1 MNINRIGF
9 IGLGIMGMPMAKNL
23 LKANFSLGLYARHQ
37 NSLQPFS
44 SDNVQIFNTPA
55 ELAKNCEFTI
65 TIVSDTPDVT
75 EIITG
80 NSGLIHGA
88 AIGNTIID
96 MSTISPEVTKQIAQT
111 LANKKINMLDAPVSG
126 GEKGAIE
133 GNLSIMVGGK
143 KAIFEMA
150 LPLFRCLGKNI
161 IHVGNHGAGQ
171 VAKACNQILVAQTIS
186 AVAEAFQLAKASNVD
201 PSKVRDALLGGFAYS
216 KILEVH
222 GQRMLKN
229 NYQPG
234 FKACLHNKDIKIALN
249 SANEHDI
256 SLPGTNLVAKY
267 LQKVVQHGDGDL
279 DSAAIAKVIFD
290 ELD

>member
-1 MNINRIGF
+1 MNVNRIGF
-9 IGLGIMGMPMAKNL
+9 IGLGIMGKPMAKNL
-23 LKANFSLGLYARHQ
+23 LKSNFSLGLHARHQ
-37 NSLQPFS
+37 NSLQPFR

-55 ELAKNCEFTI
+55 ELAQNCELII
-65 TIVSDTPDVT
+65 TIVSDTPDVM

-80 NSGLIHGA
+80 NNGLIYGA
-88 AIGNTIID
+88 TVGHTIID
-96 MSTISPEVTKQIAQT
+96 MSTISPEATQQIAQT
-111 LANKKINMLDAPVSG
+111 LTNKNINMLDAPVSG

-143 KAIFEMA
+143 KAIFEKA
-150 LPLFRCLGKNI
+150 LPVFKCLGKNI
-161 IHVGNHGAGQ
+161 IHVGDHGAGQ
-171 VAKACNQILVAQTIS
+171 VAKACNQILVAQIMS
-186 AVAEAFQLAKASNVD
+186 AVAEAFQLAKSSGVD

-222 GQRMLKN
+222 GKRMLDN

-234 FKACLHNKDIKIALN
+234 FKANLHNKDIKIALN
-249 SANEHDI
+249 SASEHDI
-256 SLPGTNLVAKY
+256 SLPGTDLVSKY
-267 LQKVVQHGDGDL
+267 LQKVVEHGDGEL